1 MVVTVVSS
9 EEDGTIADARDSG
22 VFLGELEDTGDS
34 QVATAVLH
42 GGCSKGSE
50 TEVERLVCGWVLGS
64 GAQGWDLSR
73 AQAVIR

>member
-9 EEDGTIADARDSG
+9 EEDGIIADVRDSG

-50 TEVERLVCGWVLGS
+50 TEVERLVCGWVGS
-64 GAQGWDLSR
+64 ESQGWDLSR